1 MASPEI
7 ATNDAAR
14 IRSVINVF
22 LQERLQSKLDKLK
35 EGDDELR
42 QKLIADHQPAVWIA
56 EAARNAIRIQQVT
69 HAIKFTHP
77 QARGA
82 TNLLSSGNPASSE
95 VEVSTHTLKGN
106 APLDL
111 AIDDAKYLPIYTF
124 LNLSVDGRTL
134 LDRAI
139 SRDAAFSEALDQEDA
154 VAIEWL
160 AVFATLPEAK
170 GRLASHTLARQLYW
184 PVGEG
189 AYHLLAPLFSSSLAH
204 VVHKRIGEDRFSD
217 AAKAAREAERADKA
231 HPHGY
236 RDYPNLAI
244 QSFGGSK
251 PQNISQLNSER
262 RGENY
267 LLAAIPPVWESP
279 ALRPPL
285 KTETVFAHY
294 FGRRKEV
301 RRLVGVLKDFLRR
314 LANDRNKNI
323 RVRETREE
331 LAAELCGE
339 ALNMA
344 AELRNFMEPG
354 WSTQA
359 DCQLNLAEQCWLDP
373 ARSLSDED
381 FASRYRSG
389 DWQTEVSRSFG
400 NWLNASLKTDKSIF
414 GSAEALEWRTMLER
428 ELHKELGDE

>member
-7 ATNDAAR
+7 ATSDAAR
-14 IRSVINVF
+14 IRSAINVF
-22 LQERLQSKLDKLK
+22 LQERLQPKLDKLK

-42 QKLIADHQPAVWIA
+42 QKLIAEHQPAAWIA
-56 EAARNAIRIQQVT
+56 DAARRVGQIQQVT
-69 HAIKFTHP
+69 HAIKFTH
-77 QARGA
+77 
-82 TNLLSSGNPASSE
+82 SSAGSSNWFSTGNPAADARELGSHALEGQLSPD
-95 VEVSTHTLKGN
+95 VVGN
-106 APLDL
+106 AAALDVY
-111 AIDDAKYLPIYTF
+111 KF
-124 LNLSVDGRTL
+124 LCLTIDGRSL
-134 LDRAI
+134 LDRATT
-139 SRDAAFSEALDQEDA
+139 RDPALAEALTNDAAKAA
-154 VAIEWL
+154 EWL
-160 AVFATLPEAK
+160 VAFSSLPETK
-170 GRLASHTLARQLYW
+170 GRLSSHTLAKQLYW

-204 VVHKRIGEDRFSD
+204 AVHKRIGEDRFSD

-244 QSFGGSK
+244 QNFGGSK

-267 LLAAIPPVWESP
+267 LLAAIPPVWKSP

-285 KTETVFAHY
+285 KTETVFSHF

-301 RRLVGVLKDFLRR
+301 RRLVGVLKEFLRR
-314 LANDRNKNI
+314 MANDRNKNI
-323 RVRETREE
+323 NVRETREE
-331 LAAELCGE
+331 LVAELCGE

-354 WSTQA
+354 WSAQA

-373 ARSLSDED
+373 ARGLSDED
-381 FASRYRSG
+381 FATLYRRG
-389 DWQTEVSRSFG
+389 DWQIEVSRSFG
-400 NWLNASLKTDKSIF
+400 NWLNASLKTDKTIF
-414 GSAEALEWRTMLER
+414 GSAEALEWQTMLER